1 VSSWRFSVAFTRFD
15 DAEGME
21 RMKEWMGPG
30 VVDQTLRQTIHFAW
44 LSLPPEKRNV
54 EEVEKVMRHLLER
67 ALKDLREDKDLFGIG
82 G

>member
-1 VSSWRFSVAFTRFD
+1 MGFTRFD

-21 RMKEWMGPG
+21 RTREWMGPG
-30 VVDQTLRQTIHFAW
+30 VADETLRQSIHFACA
-44 LSLPPEKRNV
+44 SLPPAKKRNV
-54 EEVEKVMRHLLER
+54 EEVEKVMRHLLQR

>member
-1 VSSWRFSVAFTRFD
+1 MAFTRFD

-30 VVDQTLRQTIHFAW
+30 MVDETLRRAIQFAW

-54 EEVEKVMRHLLER
+54 EEVEKVIRHLVER
-67 ALKDLREDKDLFGIG
+67 ALKDLREDKDLFSL
-82 G
+82 